1 MIDLHFHAL
10 PGLDD
15 GPAAVNEAVALVRA
29 AAEQGTR
36 TIVATPHVD
45 FRHDVTLGGIFE
57 AARTLHAALGREHV
71 SVRLLVGGEIAPARI
86 GELGEPSLAALR
98 LGGGSHL
105 LVECPHRGD
114 EPGPPLEV
122 LVDHLRRRGHG
133 VLLAHP
139 ERCALFLADR
149 ERLRGLVGQGALCAV
164 TAGSLAGGFG
174 REPRHLALWLLEE
187 GLAHVVCSDAHDLDR
202 RPPGVADGLGAASE
216 ELSGLEALAPWL
228 TEQVP
233 RALLAGREMPPAPL
247 RPRRHVRPRP
257 VLGRLR
263 RG

>member
-15 GPAAVNEAVALVRA
+15 GPASVSEAVALVGA
-29 AAEQGTR
+29 AAAQGTH
-36 TIVATPHVD
+36 TVVATPHID
-45 FRHDVTLGGIFE
+45 FRHDVTLRGIFE
-57 AARTLHAALGREHV
+57 AARTLHAALVREHV
-71 SVRLLVGGEIAPARI
+71 RVRLLIGGEIAPARI

-105 LVECPHRGD
+105 LVECPHRG
-114 EPGPPLEV
+114 EESGPSLEV
-122 LVDHLRRRGHG
+122 LVDHLQRRGHG

-149 ERLRGLVGQGALCAV
+149 ERLRRLVADGALCAI
-164 TAGSLAGGFG
+164 TAAALSGGFG
-174 REPRHLALWLLEE
+174 GEPRDLALWLLEE

-202 RPPGVADGLGAASE
+202 RPPGVREGLGAAAGA
-216 ELSGLEALAPWL
+216 LSGMDALVPWL

-233 RALLAGREMPPAPL
+233 AALLAGRELPPAPS
-247 RPRRHVRPRP
+247 RPRREARRRRL
-257 VLGRLR
+257 LGR
-263 RG
+263 G